1 MNAFRRRT
9 LAAIAMLAAGGITT
23 FGIADLRAEEAQI
36 ERTELM
42 NVPLGVTEG
51 VDGVMVLSVL
61 PPGGVAPRHHH
72 PADEFSY
79 VLEGAITLTIDGAEP
94 ATYAA
99 GESYHIDPGIPHSAT
114 NESETETTRI
124 LVFWTAE
131 AGKKLTE
138 MDQ

>member
-1 MNAFRRRT
+1 MVTRTAKRGVNAGQ
-9 LAAIAMLAAGGITT
+9 AADAP
-23 FGIADLRAEEAQI
+23 I

-42 NVPLGVTEG
+42 NRRLGVADG

-79 VLEGAITLTIDGAEP
+79 VLEGAITLTIDDTAP
-94 ATYAA
+94 VTYGA
-99 GESYHIDPGIPHSAT
+99 GESYHIGLGVVHSAT
-114 NESETETTRI
+114 NESATEPARI

-131 AGKKLTE
+131 SGKPLTE
-138 MDQ
+138 LDE

>member
-1 MNAFRRRT
+1 MVPFRYA
-9 LAAIAMLAAGGITT
+9 LAALAILIAGAATALTIDAGQA
-23 FGIADLRAEEAQI
+23 ADAPI

-42 NVPLGVTEG
+42 NVPLGVAGG

-79 VLEGAITLTIDGAEP
+79 VLEGAITLTIEGSAP
-94 ATYAA
+94 VTYSA
-99 GESYHIDPGIPHSAT
+99 GETYHIDPGVVHSAS
-114 NESETETTRI
+114 NESATEPTRI

-131 AGKKLTE
+131 AGKPLTE
-138 MDQ
+138 LDE

>member
-9 LAAIAMLAAGGITT
+9 LAAIAMLAAGSISA
-23 FGIADLRAEEAQI
+23 FGIAELRAEGAQI

-42 NVPLGVTEG
+42 NVPLGVAEG

-61 PPGGVAPRHHH
+61 PPGGVAPKHHH

-79 VLEGAITLTIDGAEP
+79 VLEGAIILTVDGAEP
-94 ATYAA
+94 VTYAA

-114 NESETETTRI
+114 NASETEPTRI

-131 AGKKLTE
+131 AGKPLTE
-138 MDQ
+138 MDE

>member
-1 MNAFRRRT
+1 MVSFRYT
-9 LAAIAMLAAGGITT
+9 FAALAILAAGATT
-23 FGIADLRAEEAQI
+23 ALAIDRARAEDEPI

-42 NVPLGVTEG
+42 NLPLGVAEG

-79 VLEGAITLTIDGAEP
+79 VLEGAITLTIEGSAP
-94 ATYAA
+94 VTYRA
-99 GESYHIDPGIPHSAT
+99 GETYHIDPGIVHSAT
-114 NESETETTRI
+114 NESATEPTRI

-131 AGKKLTE
+131 AGKPLTE
-138 MDQ
+138 LDE